1 MILLLPHLHVNLLT
15 VIFLQLLCSKFS
27 ITLLLSL
34 PFSQSLLIVAL
45 TLGLLLNQTLLVVT
59 LSLLNFQRKAF
70 LITEKLL
77 TLLTSILISFG
88 ALST

>member
-1 MILLLPHLHVNLLT
+1 
-15 VIFLQLLCSKFS
+15 LQLLLMQ
-27 ITLLLSL
+27 LLLML
-34 PFSQSLLIVAL
+34 GFLFSQSLLVVAL

-59 LSLLNFQRKAF
+59 LSLLNFQRKSF